1 MMPGLLDLIPDIGLL
16 VLAALVMG
24 LDLLPRS
31 QGGRWLGLV
40 TAAGLAILLALSVYA
55 SLVPGPTQ
63 LFGSMLRSDA
73 LSHGFRLIV
82 LFASMITALVSMD
95 VPGVG
100 DRGEYYGLMLVSTLG
115 MDLMAAS
122 SDLVMLYLAIETT
135 SIPLYLLSGFFREER
150 RSVEAGL
157 KYFLFGAAA
166 STAMLFGFSWLYGFS
181 GQTSLVGIAKAAATG
196 TLPLALWAGSAV
208 LVLVGFGFKV
218 SAVPFHFWAPD
229 VYEGAPTPITAFI
242 STASKAAGFAVLLRV
257 MLSVF
262 TPVITPYWGGII
274 AAMAVASMTLGNVLA
289 LAQQNLKRLLA
300 YSSIAQA
307 GYALVGLAAHSP
319 LGLAGTVFY
328 LGAYVV
334 TNLAAFAIV
343 IVVSRTVGSDDLAH
357 FGGMSRRS
365 PGLALALLVSLLSLA
380 GIPPFVG
387 FVAKV
392 FVFAAAVQAGLVW
405 LAIVGV
411 LNSIVGLYYYLIVLK
426 VVYLSPSAD
435 EGKPMPIPVPA
446 RWALGLTIAGIL
458 VVGVVSGPWFGW
470 AMNAARVLF

>member
-1 MMPGLLDLIPDIGLL
+1 MPGWLDLVPDAALL
-16 VLAALVMG
+16 VLAAIVMG

-31 QGGRWLGLV
+31 HSGRWLGLV
-40 TAAGLAILLALSVYA
+40 TAGGLTVILGWSAYA
-55 SLVPGPTQ
+55 SLIPGPVQ
-63 LFGSMLRSDA
+63 LFGSSLRSDA
-73 LSHGFRLIV
+73 LAHGFRIIV
-82 LFASMITALVSMD
+82 VFASMITALVSTD
-95 VPGVG
+95 FPGVG

-122 SDLVMLYLAIETT
+122 GDLVMLFLAIETT
-135 SIPLYLLSGFFREER
+135 SIPLYLLSGYFREER

-166 STAMLFGFSWLYGFS
+166 STVMLFGFSWLYGFS
-181 GQTSLVGIAKAAATG
+181 GQTSLEGIAQASASSALPITLWTGAA
-196 TLPLALWAGSAV
+196 L
-208 LVLVGFGFKV
+208 LVLVGFGFKA

-257 MLSVF
+257 MLTVF
-262 TPVITPYWGGII
+262 TPIITPYWGGVI
-274 AAMAVASMTLGNVLA
+274 AAMAVASMTLGNILA

-319 LGLAGTVFY
+319 LGLAATVFY

-343 IVVSRTVGSDDLAH
+343 IVVSRTVGSDDLAR

-365 PGLALALLVSLLSLA
+365 PVLALALLVGLLSLG

-426 VVYLSPSAD
+426 VVYLSPSA
-435 EGKPMPIPVPA
+435 EGGKPMPVPVPA
-446 RWALGLTIAGIL
+446 RWALGLTITGIL
-458 VVGVVSGPWFGW
+458 VAGVISGPWFSW
-470 AMNAARVLF
+470 AMTAARVLF

>member
-1 MMPGLLDLIPDIGLL
+1 MPGLLALFPEIAILL
-16 VLAALVMG
+16 LAVLVMA
-24 LDLLPRS
+24 LDLLLGSR
-31 QGGRWLGLV
+31 GGRRLGQV
-40 TAAGLAILLALSVYA
+40 TAAGLAIIFISSLFA
-55 SLVPGPTQ
+55 SLLPGPAQ
-63 LFGSMLRSDA
+63 IFGSMLRSDA
-73 LSHGFRLIV
+73 LAHGFRLIV
-82 LFASMITALVSMD
+82 LFASMITALISMD

-115 MDLMAAS
+115 MDLMAGS

-135 SIPLYLLSGFFREER
+135 SIPLYLLSGYFRGER

-166 STAMLFGFSWLYGFS
+166 SAVMLFGFSWLYGFS
-181 GQTSLVGIAKAAATG
+181 GETSLVGIAKATASG
-196 TLPLALWAGSAV
+196 HLPLTLWVGSAV

-242 STASKAAGFAVLLRV
+242 STASKAAGFAVLARV

-262 TPVITPYWGGII
+262 TPVITPYWGALI
-274 AAMAVASMTLGNVLA
+274 AAMAVASMTLGNILA

-300 YSSIAQA
+300 YSSIAHA
-307 GYALVGLAAHSP
+307 GYALVGLAALSS
-319 LGLAGTVFY
+319 LGLAGTIFY
-328 LGAYVV
+328 LAAYVI

-343 IVVSRTVGSDDLAH
+343 IVVSRTVGSDDVARFAGL
-357 FGGMSRRS
+357 SRRS

-380 GIPPFVG
+380 GIPPFAG
-387 FVAKV
+387 FVGKV
-392 FVFAAAVQAGLVW
+392 FVFAAAVQSGLVW

-426 VVYLSPSAD
+426 VVYLFPSED

-470 AMNAARVLF
+470 AMGAARVLF

>member
-1 MMPGLLDLIPDIGLL
+1 MPGLLDVVPEIGLL

-24 LDLLPRS
+24 LDLLPRPRGS
-31 QGGRWLGLV
+31 RWLGLV
-40 TAAGLAILLALSVYA
+40 TAAGLTVLLIVSLYA
-55 SLVPGPTQ
+55 SLVPGPTH
-63 LFGSMLRSDA
+63 LFGAMLRSDSLA
-73 LSHGFRLIV
+73 HGFRLIV
-82 LFASMITALVSMD
+82 LFAAMITALVSMD
-95 VPGVG
+95 MPGVG

-122 SDLVMLYLAIETT
+122 GDLVMLYLAIETT

-166 STAMLFGFSWLYGFS
+166 SAVMLFGFSWLYGFS
-181 GQTSLVGIAKAAATG
+181 GQTSLTGIAEAAATG
-196 TLPLALWAGSAV
+196 ALPLSLWVGSAV

-262 TPVITPYWGGII
+262 TPVATPYWGGII
-274 AAMAVASMTLGNVLA
+274 AAMAVASMTLGNILA
-289 LAQQNLKRLLA
+289 LAQQNVKRLLA

-307 GYALVGLAAHSP
+307 GYVLVGLAARSP
-319 LGLAGTVFY
+319 LGSAGTIFY
-328 LGAYVV
+328 LAAYVI

-343 IVVSRTVGSDDLAH
+343 IVVSRTVGSDELAQ
-357 FGGMSRRS
+357 FGGISRRS

-380 GIPPFVG
+380 GIPPFAG

-392 FVFAAAVQAGLVW
+392 YVFAAAVQSGMAW

-435 EGKPMPIPVPA
+435 EGKPVPVPVPA

-458 VVGVVSGPWFGW
+458 VVGVFSGPWFSW
-470 AMNAARVLF
+470 AMNASRVLF